1 MVSRRNYLT
10 VAIMML
16 ILFFMFQFTGVM
28 KNQLNEYGVNEYD
41 QSTYTHL
48 NAENTFSDIVSG
60 SSASADVFYVGA
72 VSGDVAKVVSSWCEY
87 SKRTL
92 QTYQTLSA
100 CETVPEN
107 QLIILDG
114 LTTVRTDADIL
125 ILQEWMDKG
134 VNIIFA
140 RMPDVSVIQ
149 KSAQLE
155 QMLGINRIVSTN
167 VTLNGMH
174 LFSGFFLGG
183 ERIYEAQTKED
194 EKRQDLDHDIPWY
207 VTGAGTKTYLV
218 GTLTDEVFDQTVPRS
233 LLEEFSNMEKTSV
246 KNNLLPAVIWRYGTT
261 NSKVFCV
268 NDDFLTDVSG
278 IGILS
283 AMTAQISDYEIYP
296 VVNAQNLVAADMPAF
311 SSENEEKMQEL
322 YAQSAS
328 AVYREIIWPS
338 LVALQETTGA
348 KLTCMVSPQF
358 TYDDE
363 QEPDGSEVT
372 YYLKQLKEQDGELGW
387 SATNRSNLS
396 VSEKLTLDK
405 PFWKDYGADYK
416 ITSIYL
422 RDGSRKADAV
432 QALKNE
438 DVRTVVVSDDD
449 STSPIISYEG
459 ENITQQKVT
468 SAGITHTFSDDL
480 KLRSMETALGYSN
493 ITLDLLSV
501 TYPETEQ
508 DSWEKMLRKLSP
520 NLTTFWKP
528 FEAFTHTTLS
538 ESDQRI
544 RRFLAI
550 DYEQERQDDNITV
563 RVKNFDQQAW
573 FVLRLNGETVKSVKG
588 GTSTKIEDGAYLIC
602 AEKDEITIKVGRKSG
617 MYYGSGQKSGE
628 QE

>member
-48 NAENTFSDIVSG
+48 NAENIFSDTVSG

-72 VSGDVAKVVSSWCEY
+72 VGGDVAKVVSSWCEY

-100 CETVPEN
+100 CETVLEN

-125 ILQEWMDKG
+125 ILQEWIDKG

-155 QMLGINRIVSTN
+155 QMLGINRIASTN

-183 ERIYEAQTKED
+183 ERIYEAQNKED
-194 EKRQDLDHDIPWY
+194 EKRQDLDHNIPWY

-363 QEPDGSEVT
+363 QEPDGSEVA

-416 ITSIYL
+416 ITSAYL
-422 RDGSRKADAV
+422 RDGSQKADAV

-449 STSPIISYEG
+449 STSPIISYAG

-520 NLTTFWKP
+520 NLITFWKP

-550 DYEQERQDDNITV
+550 DYEQERQNNNITV
-563 RVKNFDQQAW
+563 KVDNFDQQAW

-588 GTSTKIEDGAYLIC
+588 GKSTRIEDGAYLIC
-602 AEKDEITIKVGRKSG
+602 AEKDTITIKVGRKSG